1 MNSKK
6 ELKQIIILKKKKL
19 IQSLNKD
26 NEYIDIKDFF
36 VIDSANIIIRKNKLV
51 KKESKNK
58 IKNKKHVCKIS
69 IKIINELNDL
79 KGEYFIEIM
88 KTLSNFKEG
97 EIYII
102 SKELLEQVN
111 EQLWFNILNK

>member
-51 KKESKNK
+51 KKEIKIKLK
-58 IKNKKHVCKIS
+58 IKNMYVK
-69 IKIINELNDL
+69 
-79 KGEYFIEIM
+79 YR
-88 KTLSNFKEG
+88 
-97 EIYII
+97 
-102 SKELLEQVN
+102 
-111 EQLWFNILNK
+111 